1 MYTVDVHIALYFVQL
16 CQFCFTVCLMQC
28 LHTTF
33 SIGSPSSDVIVAMG
47 DNDIGG
53 EGRDHMSDSV
63 IRRYRDSFGKMNSVL
78 RVGNVQIVKV

>member
-1 MYTVDVHIALYFVQL
+1 
-16 CQFCFTVCLMQC
+16 MQC

-33 SIGSPSSDVIVAMG
+33 SIGSSSSDVIISMG

-63 IRRYRDSFGKMNSVL
+63 IRKYRDSFGENEQL
-78 RVGNVQIVKV
+78 IEIWERTNH